1 MNKLFAYPGGKWPI
15 RHLVVSAFPKHKTYV
30 DVFGGSAAILL
41 TKERS
46 DGEVFNDKNQM
57 LVNFF
62 RVVKHRPAELAER
75 ARHWIHSRELWNEV
89 LSTKQQPLD
98 EIERA
103 FLFWTRLQDSFGA
116 CGRTFGTA
124 REGIHSVTKSR
135 EYIDEVSARLR
146 TVHIESCSFERCIK
160 LYDGPGTFF
169 YLDPPYPNTK
179 GGDGNYDVL
188 SIDEWKS
195 MRKILGNVEGR
206 FLLSCNA
213 DPFVLDLFKK
223 YRIKK
228 ITVRVTLSRKKDVKR
243 RQEILVS
250 NYSLPKLK
258 HHAPVYME
266 DAAPV
271 RDKRDAS
278 LRKSKKECAK

>member
-15 RHLVVSAFPKHKTYV
+15 RHLVVSAFPTHKTYV
-30 DVFGGSAAILL
+30 DVFGGSAAILP
-41 TKERS
+41 TKEKS
-46 DGEVFNDKNQM
+46 DGEVFNDKNEM

-75 ARHWIHSRELWNEV
+75 AKHWIHSRELWNEV
-89 LSTKQQPLD
+89 ISTAQPKD

-116 CGRTFGTA
+116 RGQTFGTA

-135 EYIDEVSARLR
+135 EYIDGVSERLR
-146 TVHIESCSFERCIK
+146 GVHIECCSFERCIK
-160 LYDGPGTFF
+160 LYDSPETFF

-188 SIDEWKS
+188 SLDEWNV
-195 MRKILGNVEGR
+195 MREMLGNIKGK

-213 DPFVLDLFKK
+213 DPFVVELFKK
-223 YRIKK
+223 FHIKY
-228 ITVRVTLSRKKDVKR
+228 IDVRVTLSRKKDVKPR
-243 RQEILVS
+243 KEILAS
-250 NYSLPKLK
+250 NYVLPSLK
-258 HHAPVYME
+258 HHAPVYRE
-266 DAAPV
+266 DAQA
-271 RDKRDAS
+271 KRIT
-278 LRKSKKECAK
+278 RKLSAKKKERA